1 MAKINFTKIAKEVI
15 ETEIQS
21 LKKLKK
27 NIKSSFNKAVQAIL
41 NCKKGKV
48 IISGVGKSGI
58 IAKKIA
64 STLSSVG
71 TPSFFVD
78 ASACS
83 HGDLGQI
90 SSNDVLILI
99 SLSGETDELKNIIQ
113 YANRN
118 KKITLIAIVSKKNS
132 LLYKASDIK
141 LLLPEVKEAG
151 PSSIVPTS
159 STIVQLSIG
168 DALAI
173 ATMKYKK
180 FGKLD
185 FKKFHPS
192 GSLSI
197 KLKTV
202 EDLMITG
209 KKIPI
214 INENLKMKN
223 ALNIITNKKLGVL
236 IVKNLKGSTTG
247 IITDGQIRRAS
258 QKNKDLQDLTVSKV
272 MTLNPVSVNADMLAA
287 KALSLMNFKKITS
300 LCVHGKKNQK
310 KTIGIIHI
318 HNILETNIT

>member
-1 MAKINFTKIAKEVI
+1 MTKTNFTKIAKEVI

-27 NIKSSFNKAVQAIL
+27 NIKNSFNKAVQAIL

-48 IISGVGKSGI
+48 IVSGVGKSGI

-78 ASACS
+78 ASSCS

-99 SLSGETDELKNIIQ
+99 SLSGETDELKNIVQ

-118 KKITLIAIVSKKNS
+118 KKIILIAIVSKKNS

-141 LLLPEVKEAG
+141 ILLPEVKEAG
-151 PSSIVPTS
+151 PSNIVPTS

-180 FGKLD
+180 FGKSD

-192 GSLSI
+192 GSLGI

-223 ALNIITNKKLGVL
+223 ALNIITSKKLGVL

-247 IITDGQIRRAS
+247 IITDGQIRREN
-258 QKNKDLQDLTVSKV
+258 QKNKDLQGLTVKKI

-287 KALSLMNFKKITS
+287 KALFLMNLRKITS
-300 LCVHGKKNQK
+300 LCVHSKKNTK

-318 HNILETNIT
+318 HNILEANIT

>member
-168 DALAI
+168 DALAV

-192 GSLSI
+192 GSLGI

-202 EDLMITG
+202 DDLMITG

-214 INENLKMKN
+214 INENLKMKK

-236 IVKNLKGSTTG
+236 IVKNSKGSTTG

-258 QKNKDLQDLTVSKV
+258 QKNKDLQNLTVSKV

-300 LCVHGKKNQK
+300 LCVHSKKNQK

>member
-99 SLSGETDELKNIIQ
+99 SLSGETNELKNIIQ

-159 STIVQLSIG
+159 STIIQLSIG
-168 DALAI
+168 DALAV

-214 INENLKMKN
+214 INENLKMKK

-236 IVKNLKGSTTG
+236 IVKNSKGSTTG

-287 KALSLMNFKKITS
+287 KALSLMNLKKITS

>member
-1 MAKINFTKIAKEVI
+1 MAKINFTKVAKEVI

-58 IAKKIA
+58 IARKIA

-168 DALAI
+168 DALAV

-185 FKKFHPS
+185 FKKLHPS
-192 GSLSI
+192 GSLGI

-214 INENLKMKN
+214 INENLKMKK

-236 IVKNLKGSTTG
+236 IVKNSKGSTTG

>member
-1 MAKINFTKIAKEVI
+1 M
-15 ETEIQS
+15 
-21 LKKLKK
+21 
-27 NIKSSFNKAVQAIL
+27 
-41 NCKKGKV
+41 
-48 IISGVGKSGI
+48 
-58 IAKKIA
+58 
-64 STLSSVG
+64 
-71 TPSFFVD
+71 
-78 ASACS
+78 
-83 HGDLGQI
+83 
-90 SSNDVLILI
+90 
-99 SLSGETDELKNIIQ
+99 
-113 YANRN
+113 
-118 KKITLIAIVSKKNS
+118 
-132 LLYKASDIK
+132 
-141 LLLPEVKEAG
+141 
-151 PSSIVPTS
+151 PTS

-168 DALAI
+168 DALAV

-214 INENLKMKN
+214 INENLKMKK

-236 IVKNLKGSTTG
+236 IVKNSKGSTTG

-272 MTLNPVSVNADMLAA
+272 MTLNPVSVNTDMLAA

-300 LCVHGKKNQK
+300 LCVHSKKNQK

>member
-1 MAKINFTKIAKEVI
+1 MTKTNFTKIAKEVI

-21 LKKLKK
+21 LIKLKK
-27 NIKSSFNKAVQAIL
+27 NIKNSFNKAVQAIL
-41 NCKKGKV
+41 DCKKGKI

-78 ASACS
+78 ANACS

-99 SLSGETDELKNIIQ
+99 SFSGETNELKNIIQ

-118 KKITLIAIVSKKNS
+118 KKIILIAIVSKKNS

-141 LLLPEVKEAG
+141 ILIPEVKEAG

-173 ATMKYKK
+173 ATMKYKN
-180 FGKLD
+180 FGKSD

-209 KKIPI
+209 KKIPT
-214 INENLKMKN
+214 INENLKMKS

-236 IVKNLKGSTTG
+236 IVKNLKGLTTG

-258 QKNKDLQDLTVSKV
+258 QKNKDLQNLAVKKV
-272 MTLNPVSVNADMLAA
+272 MTLSPISIDADMLAA
-287 KALSLMNFKKITS
+287 QALSLMNLKKITS
-300 LCVHGKKNQK
+300 LCVHNKKNKK

-318 HNILETNIT
+318 HNILEANIT